1 MKRHL
6 LRALLLALLLWP
18 TALHSQGPFHGE
30 GDSRRNLLPYPASA
44 PSYRPGQILVK
55 FRTQT
60 PPQDQVEALGALNLP
75 VLEVLP
81 DLLVQRVA
89 VPEGQ
94 EEMVVRALSEDPR
107 VEYAELDY
115 VVRATIIPNDYY
127 YYLQWGLTKI
137 QAPGAWDQTTGTSDL
152 IIAIVDT
159 GVDLN
164 HPDLNGKIVPGWD
177 FVNDDESAQDDHG
190 HGTHVAGIAAAETN
204 NGQGVAGVS
213 WGARIMPIKV
223 LDRNG
228 DGYYSDVARGVL
240 YACNH
245 GAQIINLSLGGD
257 TPSNTLEDAL
267 EQAYQDGCLIVAAAG
282 NSGRNEVDYPARYP
296 EAMAVAATDRY
307 DDHAPFSDYGPQIE
321 VAAPGVDI
329 YSTLW
334 VRPNNHDYGYKTGT
348 SMSTPHVAGLA
359 ALLWSVCPQLTNT
372 EVRSVIES
380 TATDL
385 GSAGWDP
392 YYGHGRIDAEKAIEY
407 AGPPPTLTVST
418 HQMLFLADATWGPWP
433 QTLIVGN
440 DAPCRSLD
448 WTVGVSEDWLDANP
462 DAGQASSSQPGE
474 FVITVI
480 TSTLSTGNT
489 YTATVTVDS
498 STVGVQESPQQV
510 SVKFV
515 YSAQPLQRIMFPLA
529 MRN

>member
-6 LRALLLALLLWP
+6 LRAILLALLLWP
-18 TALHSQGPFHGE
+18 TALYSQDPFQGE
-30 GDSRRNLLPYPASA
+30 EDPQGNLLHHPASV

-55 FRTQT
+55 FREQT
-60 PPQDQVEALGALNLP
+60 PPQDQVEALGAHNLP

-94 EEMVVRALSEDPR
+94 EQMVIQALSEDPR

-115 VVRATIIPNDYY
+115 VVHATIIPNDYY
-127 YYLQWGLTKI
+127 YDWQWGLAKI
-137 QAPGAWDQTTGTSDL
+137 QAPAAWDQTTGTSDL

-164 HPDLNGKIVPGWD
+164 HPDLNDKIVPGWD
-177 FVNDDESAQDDHG
+177 FVNDDKSAQDDHG

-204 NGQGVAGVS
+204 NSQGVAGVS
-213 WGARIMPIKV
+213 WGARILPVKV
-223 LDRNG
+223 LDGNG
-228 DGYYSDVARGVL
+228 DGYYSDVARGVRF
-240 YACNH
+240 ACDH
-245 GAQIINLSLGGD
+245 GAKIINLSLGGD
-257 TPSNTLEDAL
+257 NPSSTLKDAL
-267 EQAYQDGCLIVAAAG
+267 EQVYQDGCLIMAAAG
-282 NSGRNEVDYPARYP
+282 NGGGNGVDYPAKYVQ
-296 EAMAVAATDRY
+296 AIAVAATDRT
-307 DDHAPFSDYGPQIE
+307 DQRASFSDYGPEID
-321 VAAPGVDI
+321 VAAPGVEI
-329 YSTLW
+329 WSTLW
-334 VRPNNHDYGYKTGT
+334 PHTYDWKQGT
-348 SMSTPHVAGLA
+348 SMSTPYVAGLA
-359 ALLWSVCPQLTNT
+359 ALLWSVCPELSNT

-380 TATDL
+380 TAKDL
-385 GSAGWDP
+385 GPTGWDS

-448 WTVGVSEDWLDANP
+448 WSAGVSEDWLEAHP

-474 FVITVI
+474 FVTTVI
-480 TSTLSTGNT
+480 TSGLSTGNT
-489 YTATVTVDS
+489 YYATVTLNS
-498 STVGVQESPQQV
+498 STLGVQESPQEIG
-510 SVKFV
+510 VKFV
-515 YSAQPLQRIMFPLA
+515 YSDTPLLRTFLPLSSA
-529 MRN
+529 D

>member
-18 TALHSQGPFHGE
+18 TALHSQGPFQGE
-30 GDSRRNLLPYPASA
+30 GDPQGNLLPHPASA

-60 PPQDQVEALGALNLP
+60 PPQDQVEALGALTLP

-94 EEMVVRALSEDPR
+94 EQMVIQALSEDPR

-115 VVRATIIPNDYY
+115 VVHATIIPNDTYF
-127 YYLQWGLTKI
+127 YLQWAPLKI
-137 QAPGAWDQTTGTSDL
+137 QAPAAWDQTTGTSDL

-164 HPDLNGKIVPGWD
+164 HPDLNDKIVAGWD
-177 FVNDDESAQDDHG
+177 FVNDDASAQDDHG
-190 HGTHVAGIAAAETN
+190 HGTHVAGIATAETN

-223 LDRNG
+223 LDKNG
-228 DGYYSDVARGVL
+228 DGYYSDVAQGVS

-245 GAQIINLSLGGD
+245 GAQIINLSLGGSE
-257 TPSNTLEDAL
+257 PSNTLRDAL
-267 EQAYQDGCLIVAAAG
+267 EQVYQDGCLITAAAG
-282 NSGRNEVDYPARYP
+282 NGGGNGVDYPAKYVQ
-296 EAMAVAATDRY
+296 AIAVAATDRT
-307 DDHAPFSDYGPQIE
+307 DQRASFSDYGPEID

-329 YSTLW
+329 WSTLW
-334 VRPNNHDYGYKTGT
+334 PHTYNSKTGT
-348 SMSTPHVAGLA
+348 SMSTPYVAGLA

-380 TATDL
+380 TAKDL

-392 YYGHGRIDAEKAIEY
+392 YYGFGRIDADKAIEY

-418 HQMLFLADATWGPWP
+418 NQMLFLADATWGPWP

-440 DAPCRSLD
+440 DAPCRSLEWSAVD
-448 WTVGVSEDWLDANP
+448 DADWLDADP
-462 DAGQASSSQPGE
+462 DTGQASSSQPDE
-474 FVITVI
+474 FVITVL
-480 TSTLSTGNT
+480 TATLSTGNT
-489 YTATVTVDS
+489 YTATVTVNS
-498 STVGVQESPQQV
+498 STLGVQESPQQV
-510 SVKFV
+510 EVKFV
-515 YSAQPLQRIMFPLA
+515 YSDTPLLRTFFPLGSA
-529 MRN
+529 D

>member
-18 TALHSQGPFHGE
+18 TALHSQGPFQGE
-30 GDSRRNLLPYPASA
+30 GDPQGNLLPHPASA

-81 DLLVQRVA
+81 DLLLHRVA

-94 EEMVVRALSEDPR
+94 EQMVIQALSEDPR

-115 VVRATIIPNDYY
+115 IVHATIIPNDTYFH
-127 YYLQWGLTKI
+127 LQWATLKI
-137 QAPGAWDQTTGTSDL
+137 QAPAAWDQTTGASDL

-177 FVNDDESAQDDHG
+177 FVNDDDSAQDDHG

-228 DGYYSDVARGVL
+228 DGYYSDVAQGVS

-257 TPSNTLEDAL
+257 TPSNTLKDAL

-282 NSGRNEVDYPARYP
+282 NSGRNEIDYPARYP
-296 EAMAVAATDRY
+296 EAMAVTATDQY
-307 DDHAPFSDYGPQIE
+307 DELATFSDHGPEAE

-334 VRPNNHDYGYKTGT
+334 TRPNNHDYGYKTGT
-348 SMSTPHVAGLA
+348 SMSAPHVAGLA

-418 HQMLFLADATWGPWP
+418 HQMLFLADATWGQWP

-440 DAPCRSLD
+440 DAPCRSLEWSAGD
-448 WTVGVSEDWLDANP
+448 DAAWLDEIP
-462 DAGQASSSQPGE
+462 HTGRASCSQPGKV
-474 FVITVI
+474 VISVD
-480 TSTLSTGNT
+480 TSGLSIGNT
-489 YTATVTVDS
+489 YYATVTVAS
-498 STVGVQESPQQV
+498 STLGVQESPQEIGI
-510 SVKFV
+510 KFV
-515 YSAQPLQRIMFPLA
+515 YSNTPLLRTFFPLTSA
-529 MRN
+529 D

>member
-18 TALHSQGPFHGE
+18 TALHSQDPFHGE
-30 GDSRRNLLPYPASA
+30 GDPQGNLLPHSASA
-44 PSYRPGQILVK
+44 PSYRPGQVLVK
-55 FRTQT
+55 FRIQT
-60 PPQDQVEALGALNLP
+60 APQDQLEALSALHLP

-89 VPEGQ
+89 VPDGQ
-94 EEMVVRALSEDPR
+94 EQMALQALSEDPR

-115 VVRATIIPNDYY
+115 VVHATVIPNDPDYY
-127 YYLQWGLTKI
+127 SQWGLAKI
-137 QAPGAWDQTTGTSDL
+137 QAPGAWDETTGASDL

-164 HPDLNGKIVPGWD
+164 HPDLDGKIVPGWD
-177 FVNDDESAQDDHG
+177 FVYDDASAQDDHG

-204 NGQGVAGVS
+204 NNQGVAGVS

-223 LDRNG
+223 LDGDG
-228 DGYYSDVARGVL
+228 DGYYSDVAQGVG
-240 YACNH
+240 YACDH
-245 GAQIINLSLGGD
+245 GAQIINLSLGG
-257 TPSNTLEDAL
+257 SEYSATLADAVEDAY
-267 EQAYQDGCLIVAAAG
+267 EDGCLIVAAAG
-282 NSGRNEVDYPARYP
+282 NGSGNGVDYPAKYP
-296 EAMAVAATDRY
+296 QVMAVAATNQSDVR
-307 DDHAPFSDYGPQIE
+307 AGFSDYGPEIE
-321 VAAPGVDI
+321 VAAPGVGI
-329 YSTLW
+329 WSTLW
-334 VRPNNHDYGYKTGT
+334 NDTYGWKDGT
-348 SMSTPHVAGLA
+348 SMSTPYVAGLA
-359 ALLWSVCPQLTNT
+359 ALMWSVCPELANT

-380 TATDL
+380 TAKDL

-392 YYGHGRIDAEKAIEY
+392 YYGYGRIDAEKAIEY

-440 DAPCRSLD
+440 DAPCGSLE
-448 WTVGVSEDWLDANP
+448 WSVGDNAAWLEENP
-462 DAGQASSSQPGE
+462 YTGQASSSQPGQS
-474 FVITVI
+474 VITVN
-480 TSTLSTGNT
+480 TSGLSTGNT
-489 YTATVTVDS
+489 YYATITVTS
-498 STVGVQESPQQV
+498 STLGVQESPQEIG
-510 SVKFV
+510 VKFV

>member
-18 TALHSQGPFHGE
+18 TALHSQDPFQGE
-30 GDSRRNLLPYPASA
+30 GDSQGNLLPHPASV

-81 DLLVQRVA
+81 DLLVERVA

-94 EEMVVRALSEDPR
+94 EQMVIQALSEDPR

-115 VVRATIIPNDYY
+115 IVHATIIPNDKYFN
-127 YYLQWGLTKI
+127 LQWAPLKI
-137 QAPGAWDQTTGTSDL
+137 QAPAAWDQTTGTSDL

-177 FVNDDESAQDDHG
+177 FVNDDDSAQDDHG

-204 NGQGVAGVS
+204 NGQGGAGVS

-223 LDRNG
+223 LDGNG
-228 DGYYSDVARGVL
+228 DGYYSDVARGVR

-257 TPSNTLEDAL
+257 TPSNTLKDAL
-267 EQAYQDGCLIVAAAG
+267 EQAYQDGCLIMAAAG
-282 NSGRNEVDYPARYP
+282 NSGRDEIDYPARYP
-296 EAMAVAATDRY
+296 EAMAVTATDQF
-307 DDHAPFSDYGPQIE
+307 DETATFSDYGPEAE

-334 VRPNNHDYGYKTGT
+334 TPSSHTYGWKQGT
-348 SMSTPHVAGLA
+348 SMSTPQVAGLA
-359 ALLWSVCPQLTNT
+359 ALIWSACPQLDNT
-372 EVRSVIES
+372 EVRGVLRS
-380 TATDL
+380 TAKDL
-385 GSAGWDP
+385 GAVGWDP
-392 YYGHGRIDAEKAIEY
+392 HYGYGRIDARKAVAV
-407 AGPPPTLTVST
+407 AGPAPILTVDQE
-418 HQMLFLADATWGPWP
+418 QMLFLADVTWGPWP
-433 QTLIVGN
+433 QTLVVGN
-440 DAPCRSLD
+440 DAPCGSLEWSAGD
-448 WTVGVSEDWLDANP
+448 DADWLDADP

-474 FVITVI
+474 SVVTID
-480 TSTLSTGNT
+480 TSGLSTGDI
-489 YTATVTVDS
+489 YYATLTVDS
-498 STVGVQESPQQV
+498 STQGVQESPQQV
-510 SVKFV
+510 QVKFV
-515 YSAQPLQRIMFPLA
+515 YSAAPLLRTFFPLGSA
-529 MRN
+529 D